1 MTELGESAFRGRQLY
16 SWIYAKAVR
25 SFAEMTNISMSL
37 RNRIDGLAAIGCL
50 RPLDSALS
58 PSTGARKLLFELIDG
73 NVIESVYIPE
83 AGRRTLCV
91 SSQVGCAL
99 GCSFCETGRMGFVR
113 NLSTGEIVDQVLYCV
128 HEFGQ
133 RLTNLVFMGMGEPF
147 LNYENVLA
155 ACQLLSD
162 GDGVA
167 ISPRRIVLSTAGVLP
182 GILRFADEG
191 RKFRLAVS
199 LNASLDQQRRE
210 LMPIASTYTIGELLN
225 AVKYYYGKVG
235 VRPTFEY
242 VLIAGVNDSV
252 DDARRVKKLLS
263 GVPCKI
269 NLIPYNPTGNE
280 FARPD
285 DAAIRAF
292 HEALA
297 PLKAPVIIRW
307 SRGDDIDAACGQL
320 AGCGKTRGEKMVKMH
335 DVS

>member
-16 SWIYAKAVR
+16 SWIYAKAAR
-25 SFAEMTNISMSL
+25 SFAEMTNISQVL
-37 RNRIDGLAAIGCL
+37 RGHLDGLAALGCL
-50 RPLDSALS
+50 RLLEGARSA
-58 PSTGARKLLFELIDG
+58 STGARKLLFELSDG

-99 GCSFCETGRMGFVR
+99 GCSFCETGRMGFIR
-113 NLSTGEIVDQVLYCV
+113 NLTTGEIVDQVLYCV
-128 HEFGQ
+128 RELGQ

-155 ACQLLSD
+155 ACELFSD
-162 GDGVA
+162 GDGIA
-167 ISPRRIVLSTAGVLP
+167 ISPRRIVISTAGVLP

-191 RKFRLAVS
+191 RRFRLAVS
-199 LNASLDQQRRE
+199 LNAALDRQRRE
-210 LMPIASTYTIGELLN
+210 LMPIANTYALGELLN
-225 AVKYYYGKVG
+225 AVKYYHGKTG

-242 VLIAGVNDSV
+242 VLIAGVNDAV
-252 DDARRVKKLLS
+252 DDARRLKKLLS

-280 FARPD
+280 YARPD
-285 DAAIRAF
+285 DAAIRSF

-297 PLKAPVIIRW
+297 PLRAPVMIRW

-320 AGCGKTRGEKMVKMH
+320 AGRRGARGEKMVKT
-335 DVS
+335 